1 MKWSPKKGGS
11 ILASW
16 ASEQELH
23 YFKVGSDFSI
33 QSTTYNK
40 EQEQL
45 SFQGY
50 FGDKTTTFHYDP
62 SIVWYVVCA

>member
-23 YFKVGSDFSI
+23 YFKVGSDFRPRSLAMHTQNI
-33 QSTTYNK
+33 SSSTHHIESRIHEALNVGK
-40 EQEQL
+40 
-45 SFQGY
+45 
-50 FGDKTTTFHYDP
+50 KNN
-62 SIVWYVVCA
+62 